1 MDTKELEKR
10 IAAFMRWWI
19 DRDIVPGSVSVDTV
33 EDGAIGRLVR
43 YRLRYYKGLPK
54 FRKHEYRLGIC
65 IDPEDTKEG
74 TALVCGTDELY
85 FPRMP
90 WDAPESLPEYPERLE
105 DVKRYCWKSDDW
117 EPTVELNG
125 VPVKLGL
132 FKHQIRKTMVLE
144 HFVYTV
150 RDDRTGAVR
159 DFQEPRE
166 ALDWAEKVNGKRL
179 WWGKK
184 VKGRRMAR
192 IIKFTDPNDPNMCT
206 DLGEMKYEILPD
218 TGIDAS
224 RVMNNCKFGHTVYR
238 IRALRDFETVHGPVR
253 AGDKG
258 GWVEHY
264 ENLAHEGN
272 CWMFD
277 DSCAYGRARV
287 YEDAVVYGK
296 SNICDS
302 GLNFKT
308 SAGLIGDAGKVYGQA
323 IVCDRSVVYGTVH
336 DQATISSGCV
346 YDGSVVSGK
355 AIVERA
361 SVRRCSGKYEIRGH
375 AHVYGP
381 CVDCAIER
389 HLLYLEDIFA
399 EGGCLTACR
408 GSYDRNTYIVFE
420 GKIFEN
426 VEAFV
431 AYINNVYFFSP
442 HREKLLNIAAYLKGE
457 VQWDDSLFTGIKRI
471 I

>member
-1 MDTKELEKR
+1 
-10 IAAFMRWWI
+10 MR
-19 DRDIVPGSVSVDTV
+19 
-33 EDGAIGRLVR
+33 
-43 YRLRYYKGLPK
+43 YQLRYYRDDFKYK
-54 FRKHEYRLGIC
+54 EHEYRIGVC
-65 IDPEDTKEG
+65 IDEECEENGVVHICNMGDM
-74 TALVCGTDELY
+74 DEFI
-85 FPRMP
+85 FPYKGYYTPR
-90 WDAPESLPEYPERLE
+90 ELPEYPESLE
-105 DVKRYCWKSDDW
+105 DLSNYEYREEYCPSVFIFKRPLQTMIRYAVKNNKTGEVRYFREAS
-117 EPTVELNG
+117 
-125 VPVKLGL
+125 
-132 FKHQIRKTMVLE
+132 
-144 HFVYTV
+144 
-150 RDDRTGAVR
+150 
-159 DFQEPRE
+159 E
-166 ALDWAEKVNGKRL
+166 ALDWAEKVNGTRL

-192 IIKFTDPNDPNMCT
+192 IIEFIDPNAPNMYT

-336 DQATISSGCV
+336 DRATISSGCV

-381 CVDCAIER
+381 CVDCAIEKEF

-408 GSYDRNTYIVFE
+408 GSYGRDTYIVFE

-426 VEAFV
+426 IEAFV

-457 VQWDDSLFTGIKRI
+457 VQWDASLFTGIKRI